1 MSILNDDDD
10 LSNIFNKEDNTL
22 SPITLNNQE
31 YQNFQNNIKEDDYSH
46 SSFILSDKSRPLYI
60 SNENFIN
67 YFMHIDYNTPLNKEG
82 IDTLKKNI
90 IDEKSNLKNDL
101 SLESHI
107 NLKLNNTEKNI
118 ESQDKSTYLSKK
130 SKKEKEKDNYKEKE
144 FGIITDS
151 RTGITYNEEDDPVNY
166 RKAKKRIQNRESA
179 LRMKKLRENGNCILE
194 EEINH
199 LREDNIRLINENISL
214 KKEKEF
220 LIEQIKF
227 MQKIIKQSNLEF
239 KLKNEF
245 SDNNTDNNSNSSN
258 DEIKKEPVFYYDG
271 SKQKIKGKLF
281 NVFIICTLS
290 LIYILGECSINT
302 DKTGK
307 QNNMGINKGHSIHL
321 NSIKEKEVS
330 KNLAWVWLYF
340 SKIILIIIFLLI
352 IPLFKEIWKIF
363 KIIYKR
369 SKRNKYYNH
378 KYC

>member
-130 SKKEKEKDNYKEKE
+130 SKKEKEKEKE

-166 RKAKKRIQNRESA
+166 RKAKKRIQNRESS
-179 LRMKKLRENGNCILE
+179 LRMKKLR
-194 EEINH
+194 
-199 LREDNIRLINENISL
+199 
-214 KKEKEF
+214 
-220 LIEQIKF
+220 
-227 MQKIIKQSNLEF
+227 
-239 KLKNEF
+239 
-245 SDNNTDNNSNSSN
+245 
-258 DEIKKEPVFYYDG
+258 
-271 SKQKIKGKLF
+271 
-281 NVFIICTLS
+281 
-290 LIYILGECSINT
+290 
-302 DKTGK
+302 
-307 QNNMGINKGHSIHL
+307 
-321 NSIKEKEVS
+321 
-330 KNLAWVWLYF
+330 
-340 SKIILIIIFLLI
+340 
-352 IPLFKEIWKIF
+352 
-363 KIIYKR
+363 
-369 SKRNKYYNH
+369 
-378 KYC
+378 

>member
-1 MSILNDDDD
+1 
-10 LSNIFNKEDNTL
+10 
-22 SPITLNNQE
+22 
-31 YQNFQNNIKEDDYSH
+31 
-46 SSFILSDKSRPLYI
+46 
-60 SNENFIN
+60 
-67 YFMHIDYNTPLNKEG
+67 
-82 IDTLKKNI
+82 
-90 IDEKSNLKNDL
+90 
-101 SLESHI
+101 
-107 NLKLNNTEKNI
+107 
-118 ESQDKSTYLSKK
+118 
-130 SKKEKEKDNYKEKE
+130 
-144 FGIITDS
+144 
-151 RTGITYNEEDDPVNY
+151 
-166 RKAKKRIQNRESA
+166 
-179 LRMKKLRENGNCILE
+179 
-194 EEINH
+194 
-199 LREDNIRLINENISL
+199 
-214 KKEKEF
+214 
-220 LIEQIKF
+220 

-330 KNLAWVWLYF
+330 KNLAWVWLYI

>member
-130 SKKEKEKDNYKEKE
+130 SKKEKEKE

>member
-130 SKKEKEKDNYKEKE
+130 SKKEKEKEKE

-369 SKRNKYYNH
+369 SKRNKYYNY

>member
-31 YQNFQNNIKEDDYSH
+31 YKNFQNNIKEDDYSH

-369 SKRNKYYNH
+369 SKRNKYYNR

>member
-118 ESQDKSTYLSKK
+118 ESQDKSNYLSKK
-130 SKKEKEKDNYKEKE
+130 SKKEKEKEKE

-166 RKAKKRIQNRESA
+166 RKKKKRIQNRESA

>member
-1 MSILNDDDD
+1 MSILNDEDD

-22 SPITLNNQE
+22 SPISLNNKD
-31 YQNFQNNIKEDDYSH
+31 YNTFPNNIKEDEYSH

-67 YFMHIDYNTPLNKEG
+67 YFMHIDYNTPLNKES
-82 IDTLKKNI
+82 IEQLKSSINI
-90 IDEKSNLKNDL
+90 IDDKSNLKEK
-101 SLESHI
+101 SSTESHI
-107 NLKLNNTEKNI
+107 NIDYIHSDEKHN
-118 ESQDKSTYLSKK
+118 ESENKSIFLSKK
-130 SKKEKEKDNYKEKE
+130 SKKEKEKEY
-144 FGIITDS
+144 GIITDS
-151 RTGITYNEEDDPVNY
+151 RTGITYNEEEDPVNY

-194 EEINH
+194 EEISH
-199 LREDNIRLINENISL
+199 LKEDNIRLINENISL

-258 DEIKKEPVFYYDG
+258 DEIKKLPVFYYEG

-281 NVFIICTLS
+281 NVFVICTLS
-290 LIYILGECSINT
+290 LLYIIGECNLNT
-302 DKTGK
+302 DKTDK
-307 QNNMGINKGHSIHL
+307 QNNTGINKGHSIHL
-321 NSIKEKEVS
+321 NSYKEKEVI
-330 KNLAWVWLYF
+330 KNSVWFYL
-340 SKIILIIIFLLI
+340 SKIILVVIFLLI
-352 IPLFKEIWKIF
+352 IPLFKEIWKF
-363 KIIYKR
+363 FEALT
-369 SKRNKYYNH
+369 KRNRKRKYYNH

>member
-1 MSILNDDDD
+1 MSILNDEDD
-10 LSNIFNKEDNTL
+10 LSNIFNKEGNTL
-22 SPITLNNQE
+22 SPISLNNNE
-31 YQNFQNNIKEDDYSH
+31 YLNYSNNIKEDEYSH

-67 YFMHIDYNTPLNKEG
+67 YFMHIDYNTPLNKES
-82 IDTLKKNI
+82 I
-90 IDEKSNLKNDL
+90 EHLKNNINIKEDK
-101 SLESHI
+101 SIPKNNSSSESPI
-107 NLKLNNTEKNI
+107 NLDITNSEEKNI
-118 ESQDKSTYLSKK
+118 ESQNKSSFLSKK
-130 SKKEKEKDNYKEKE
+130 SKKEKEKE

-179 LRMKKLRENGNCILE
+179 LRMRKLRENGNCILE
-194 EEINH
+194 EEICH
-199 LREDNIRLINENISL
+199 LKEDNIRLINENISL

-239 KLKNEF
+239 KLKGEF
-245 SDNNTDNNSNSSN
+245 SDNNTDINSSNSSN
-258 DEIKKEPVFYYDG
+258 NETKKEPVFYYDG

-290 LIYILGECSINT
+290 LLYIIGECSLNT
-302 DKTGK
+302 DKADK

-321 NSIKEKEVS
+321 NSYKEKEDI
-330 KNLAWVWLYF
+330 KNSVWFYL
-340 SKIILIIIFLLI
+340 SKIILVIIFLLI
-352 IPLFKEIWKIF
+352 IPLFKEIWKLFEAIT
-363 KIIYKR
+363 
-369 SKRNKYYNH
+369 KRNKKNRYFNH

>member
-90 IDEKSNLKNDL
+90 TDEKSNLKNDL

-130 SKKEKEKDNYKEKE
+130 SKKEKEKEKE

-179 LRMKKLRENGNCILE
+179 LRMKKLRKNGNYILE

-199 LREDNIRLINENISL
+199 LR
-214 KKEKEF
+214 
-220 LIEQIKF
+220 
-227 MQKIIKQSNLEF
+227 
-239 KLKNEF
+239 
-245 SDNNTDNNSNSSN
+245 
-258 DEIKKEPVFYYDG
+258 
-271 SKQKIKGKLF
+271 
-281 NVFIICTLS
+281 
-290 LIYILGECSINT
+290 
-302 DKTGK
+302 
-307 QNNMGINKGHSIHL
+307 
-321 NSIKEKEVS
+321 
-330 KNLAWVWLYF
+330 
-340 SKIILIIIFLLI
+340 
-352 IPLFKEIWKIF
+352 
-363 KIIYKR
+363 
-369 SKRNKYYNH
+369 
-378 KYC
+378 

>member
-31 YQNFQNNIKEDDYSH
+31 YKNFQNNIKEDDYSH

-130 SKKEKEKDNYKEKE
+130 SKKEKEKEKE

>member
-31 YQNFQNNIKEDDYSH
+31 YQNLQNNIKEDDYSH

-130 SKKEKEKDNYKEKE
+130 SKKEKEKEKE

>member
-107 NLKLNNTEKNI
+107 NLKINNTEKNI

-130 SKKEKEKDNYKEKE
+130 SKKEKEKEKE

>member
-46 SSFILSDKSRPLYI
+46 SSFILSDISRPLYI

-130 SKKEKEKDNYKEKE
+130 SKKEKEKEKE

>member
-130 SKKEKEKDNYKEKE
+130 SKKEKEKEKE